1 MFSILIFSGIIE
13 KHKIVHGTNLCGSII
28 LMMRKKLIEKTVCLI
43 IIGVLV
49 FTNLIWSEDMSNEK
63 NGKVTFYVAK
73 DGDDN
78 NPGTE
83 AQPFA
88 TIQHARDAV
97 RKLIKTDLN
106 TDVVVLIRS
115 GAYYLNESL
124 TFGPEDSGTEEHSIT
139 YMAYPGETVSVVG
152 GIEIKE
158 WKHNKGE
165 IQEASIPEGVTP
177 KQVFENGMRLNLART
192 PDEGYLHLEKPVSGK
207 EGTDFIYREGDLQP
221 DDWDVSDA
229 SVFIWPQYD
238 WFSTT
243 APIDS
248 IDPKNHI
255 IKLKRSVGQMT
266 SGNRYYIQ
274 NVLSLL
280 DKPGECQISLKD
292 HKIYAW
298 AHKENQTMVIST
310 VDNVIRIQGSDQI
323 VKNLHFEDLDLSISN
338 GDVVN
343 IIGAENCSFRFCKIE
358 NGYSYGVSINGYAQH
373 INIYGNL
380 IRFNGNH
387 GVSLEGLAPGQADV
401 NKYNVIENNHIHH
414 CGRLVGH
421 GYGVNISQSGYN
433 KIIHNH
439 IHNMPRYGT
448 TIKGVRYQVLREQ
461 VKGVTWENR
470 HDFLHSRHNLIAYN
484 DIHNVNEDS
493 QDTGAMESWGP
504 GRDNVYDHNLI
515 HDVGNNELNLQMG
528 IYLDDATDYFTVTN
542 NIIWEV
548 IGKAPTSSVYAKGI
562 GNKLDNNIFI
572 VSDKN
577 TAAVSSLFMADERAD
592 NHVYTHNIYYFEGS
606 SGAIYDFYNWSED
619 RVTESDY
626 NIFWKPKGDLAMNGQ
641 SPAKTFDEW
650 KKILRNKYDQH
661 SIVAD
666 PMFVDPANRNYHLQP
681 DSPALKLG
689 FKDIDTSE
697 IGLKDDFPKR
707 FER

>member
-1 MFSILIFSGIIE
+1 
-13 KHKIVHGTNLCGSII
+13 
-28 LMMRKKLIEKTVCLI
+28 MMRKKLIEKTVCLT

-49 FTNLIWSEDMSNEK
+49 FANLIWSEAMSNEK

-78 NPGTE
+78 NPGAE

-139 YMAYPGETVSVVG
+139 YMSYPEETVFIVG
-152 GIEIKE
+152 GMEIKE
-158 WKHNKGE
+158 WKHYKGE
-165 IQEASIPEGVTP
+165 IREASIPEGVTP

-192 PDEGYLHLEKPVSGK
+192 PDEGYLHLEKPISGK

-238 WFSTT
+238 WFS
-243 APIDS
+243 AIVPIASVDAKS
-248 IDPKNHI
+248 RTIAI
-255 IKLKRSVGQMT
+255 GRSTGQIT
-266 SGNRYYIQ
+266 PGNRYYIQ

-292 HKIYAW
+292 RKVYAW
-298 AHKENQTMVIST
+298 TYKENQTMIIST
-310 VDNVIRIQGSDQI
+310 VENVIRIQGSGKI
-323 VKNLHFEDLDLSISN
+323 VKNLHFENLDLSISN

-343 IIGAENCSFRFCKIE
+343 ISGAENCSVRFCKIE
-358 NGYSYGVSINGYAQH
+358 NGYSCGVSINGYAQH

-380 IRFNGNH
+380 IRFNGYH
-387 GVSLEGLAPGQADV
+387 GVSLEGLGPGQADV
-401 NKYNVIENNHIHH
+401 NKYNVVENNHIHH

-461 VKGVTWENR
+461 IEGVTWENR
-470 HDFLHSRHNLIAYN
+470 HDFLNSRNNLIAYN
-484 DIHNVNEDS
+484 NIHNVNEDS

-548 IGKAPTSSVYAKGI
+548 IGKAPTTSVYAKGI
-562 GNKLDNNIFI
+562 GNRLDNNIFI
-572 VSDKN
+572 ISDKN
-577 TAAVSSLFMADERAD
+577 TAAISSLFMAGERAD

-606 SGAIYDFYNWSED
+606 EGAIYDFYNWSDD
-619 RVTESDY
+619 RVAESDY
-626 NIFWKPKGDLAMNGQ
+626 NIFWKPNGELVIRGQ

-650 KKILRNKYDQH
+650 KKILHNKYDQH
-661 SIVAD
+661 SIIAD
-666 PMFVDPANRNYHLQP
+666 PMFVDPVNRNYHLQP

-689 FKDIDTSE
+689 FKDIDTSG
-697 IGLKDDFPKR
+697 IGLKGDFPKR